1 MGPQQLFP
9 TNASLRPVDPLF
21 TEAVAS
27 LANEEA
33 NFMAHLVVPPWG
45 AGRIEKTGTIMR
57 GGTAD
62 NFSYGGIN
70 TSILPGGKPVRP
82 IGIQPTAVTFST
94 RDRALETV
102 IDVRAQQISQW
113 DFETQ
118 QVAADYV
125 KMLIEDELELATS
138 LGTSGNWN
146 AGSFSIAAGD
156 RWNLAGS
163 DPVADFLRADQLL
176 RATGRRA
183 NTVVISGDG
192 AAALRNNAKLT
203 SFGATV
209 VDNNVYGDD
218 RIKALVSICTGAP
231 PERVFLA
238 DAVSNTAGQGLT
250 AVLAQAYSGF
260 AWVGVVESGPRTI
273 AVQRN
278 QIQTAASALLR
289 LESYALNV
297 MEYEEPQSGMLGARV
312 YKFGKS
318 DALLPLNSEL
328 GVYIGTVV

>member
-9 TNASLRPVDPLF
+9 TNASLRPVSPLF
-21 TEAVAS
+21 TEAVAA

-33 NFMAHLVVPPWG
+33 NFMAHRIVPPWG
-45 AGRIEKTGTIMR
+45 AGEIEKTGTIMR
-57 GGTAD
+57 GGNAD
-62 NFSYGGIN
+62 NFSYGGLN
-70 TSILPGGKPVRP
+70 TTILPGGKPVRP
-82 IGIQPTAVTFST
+82 IGIQPTPVTFAT

-102 IDVRAQQISQW
+102 IDVRAQQAAQW
-113 DFETQ
+113 DYETA

-125 KMLIEDELELATS
+125 KMLIEDEIELANT
-138 LGTSGNWN
+138 LGTIGNWN
-146 AGSFSIAAGD
+146 PGSFSLAAGD
-156 RWNLAGS
+156 RWTAVGS
-163 DPVADFLRADQLL
+163 NPVANFLQADALIRQS
-176 RATGRRA
+176 GRRA
-183 NTVVISGDG
+183 NTVVVSGDG
-192 AAALRNNAKLT
+192 AAALRNNAALT
-203 SFGATV
+203 SFGASI
-209 VDNNVYGDD
+209 VDNNLYGDD
-218 RIKALVSICTGAP
+218 RIKALLSAITGAP

-238 DAVSNTAGQGLT
+238 EAVSNTAGQGLA
-250 AVLAQAYSGF
+250 AVLAQAYAGF

-318 DALLPLNSEL
+318 DALLPLNTTL
-328 GVYIGTVV
+328 GVFMGTVV